1 MGLFS
6 KDFHTLDDLFV
17 HTLLD
22 IYYAEN
28 RIVEA
33 LPDMIEK
40 AFEPQLIQAFKSHL
54 LELLWALRSSPL
66 GREGAE
72 MAITSISYM
81 ILAPRQQQIEETP
94 LFPRLLSDR
103 LLRTPLGR
111 AFPSAGEAKRGA
123 SDC

>member
-1 MGLFS
+1 MNHLNALS
-6 KDFHTLDDLFV
+6 NRVEYDALDDLFV

-54 LELLWALRSSPL
+54 GETEKHISRLQVTAQV
-66 GREGAE
+66 GR
-72 MAITSISYM
+72 
-81 ILAPRQQQIEETP
+81 PR
-94 LFPRLLSDR
+94 
-103 LLRTPLGR
+103 
-111 AFPSAGEAKRGA
+111 
-123 SDC
+123 